1 MIFMMKSAGES
12 LEDIGCLVDMH
23 KKAVV
28 GVIHRCIYNEEERR
42 ELLLRKLAIIL
53 VLFSGIFFMNA
64 AFSEERREVDESDCY
79 YNLFVEASDIDS
91 AIVGCADEFAKG
103 NARSGHWLGV
113 YYGEKNM
120 PGKAFSYL
128 QKAAEMGDAYSLFSI
143 GNAYI
148 DGYSE
153 QGFPK
158 DIDKGLAYIRQA
170 AKDDG
175 SAQYY
180 YAYIHDRGGKSL
192 GIESNLP
199 VAWDYYNKAAEN
211 GNRLAMFELGRIY
224 LYHGISGDCSRE
236 KGMTAEAALH
246 RRNYYA
252 SLNIVCD
259 KEKGLFYLERAAK
272 MGWFVAQFLLG
283 DFYFE
288 EENWSQS
295 KYWFSLLLAWERPL
309 YDTDN
314 VGSVPLNR
322 FKEDA
327 KQYMKNIP
335 ASTVVTVEDNLY
347 ERYWQAACQYKD
359 HSWYYK
365 CRKGENK

>member
-1 MIFMMKSAGES
+1 MIFMMNSAGES

-143 GNAYI
+143 GSAYMN
-148 DGYSE
+148 GKYSE
-153 QGFPK
+153 QGLPK
-158 DIDKGLAYIRQA
+158 DINKGLAYIKKA
-170 AKDDG
+170 ADKG
-175 SAQYY
+175 YGYAQFF
-180 YAYIHDRGGKSL
+180 YAYSHDRGARS
-192 GIESNLP
+192 LP
-199 VAWDYYNKAAEN
+199 VVTNLTLARDYYNKAAEN
-211 GNRLAMFELGRIY
+211 GNRLAMLELAEIY
-224 LYHGISGDCSRE
+224 LNCGLSGYYAPFNTIICDRE
-236 KGMTAEAALH
+236 KGLSYH
-246 RRNYYA
+246 
-252 SLNIVCD
+252 
-259 KEKGLFYLERAAK
+259 ERAAK
-272 MGWFVAQFLLG
+272 MGWFLSQFALG
-283 DFYFE
+283 EFYFA
-288 EENWSQS
+288 EENWTQS

-309 YDTDN
+309 YEDIS
-314 VGSVPLNR
+314 VGGGFLRSLKN
-322 FKEDA
+322 EA
-327 KQYMKNIP
+327 KQYIKKIP

-347 ERYWQAACQYKD
+347 ERYWQEACQYKD